1 MVDLFYTITLKIY
14 RRIEKKINSKSHA
27 REVLRLVA
35 NVPVDISTLNLHWL
49 QIRINT
55 RIRNKTN

>member
-1 MVDLFYTITLKIY
+1 MVDLSYTITLKIY
-14 RRIEKKINSKSHA
+14 RLIKKKINSKSHA
-27 REVLRLVA
+27 CEFLRLVA
-35 NVPVDISTLNLHWL
+35 NVPVDISALNLHSL